1 MSITKLLC
9 ACCCMLY
16 VWRIIGL
23 QSIACHTHTNS
34 LSLWILFSFFH
45 LWKLLVVTWFSSSLL
60 MHSKTK
66 WNQPCHALMD
76 FKWIAQ
82 AFFILFFHNHE
93 NKNMSYVTLTS
104 WNPVLI
110 MSNEFSTFKFKFKFQ
125 IEHVEKL
132 SYWFITFQFCFMK
145 LLKLIEKILPF
156 VAD

>member
-1 MSITKLLC
+1 M
-9 ACCCMLY
+9 CMLLY
-16 VWRIIGL
+16 VVCLKNHWPTKHCL
-23 QSIACHTHTNS
+23 SHSHKLPLSLS

-125 IEHVEKL
+125 IERVEKL

>member
-1 MSITKLLC
+1 
-9 ACCCMLY
+9 
-16 VWRIIGL
+16 
-23 QSIACHTHTNS
+23 
-34 LSLWILFSFFH
+34 
-45 LWKLLVVTWFSSSLL
+45 
-60 MHSKTK
+60 
-66 WNQPCHALMD
+66 MD

-125 IEHVEKL
+125 IERVEKL